1 MVAASTLSL
10 SSGYKAYV
18 FPEINYEATVFL
30 HLKSILWKDP
40 LTVKVRKKKKN
51 QPDFELHQFL
61 F

>member
-18 FPEINYEATVFL
+18 FPEINYEAPVFL

-40 LTVKVRKKKKN
+40 LTVKVRKKN
-51 QPDFELHQFL
+51 QPDFELNQFL